1 MKEQEFSPFQRYF
14 NSITFY
20 LFTLS
25 VKYKNLEDY
34 DEDGPFESHYKKF
47 FKIKT
52 KLNQKII
59 DDDRLLINQS
69 PFNEY
74 YEALSNIDLTSND
87 NIKELKKLNKNFRYK
102 KSKICDLYLNLS
114 DTLPKS
120 KIRSYSNTLIACSV
134 LFFVLSI
141 LIFTMC
147 IVKNVNS
154 INFLFPSTVLIISLV
169 LFYLGLLRKIAL
181 KQKNNS
187 ILKFNYYYSSDYCF
201 RRIKESEKFF
211 FDVYKIDN
219 DYYEISELE
228 IKFPEIGNLFERTI
242 IDSKLSD
249 SNKEKLLIQNKNLY
263 VRVFFSEFFELLK
276 NEGIEELQQISF
288 MFAATL
294 KRANISIQGN
304 TGFAECVNTILKKTR
319 VTDVSFNQAK
329 AKYSNE
335 EDLFDKYRDILK
347 KYENILQ

>member
-102 KSKICDLYLNLS
+102 KVKYAIC
-114 DTLPKS
+114 
-120 KIRSYSNTLIACSV
+120 I
-134 LFFVLSI
+134 
-141 LIFTMC
+141 
-147 IVKNVNS
+147 
-154 INFLFPSTVLIISLV
+154 
-169 LFYLGLLRKIAL
+169 
-181 KQKNNS
+181 
-187 ILKFNYYYSSDYCF
+187 
-201 RRIKESEKFF
+201 
-211 FDVYKIDN
+211 
-219 DYYEISELE
+219 
-228 IKFPEIGNLFERTI
+228 
-242 IDSKLSD
+242 
-249 SNKEKLLIQNKNLY
+249 
-263 VRVFFSEFFELLK
+263 
-276 NEGIEELQQISF
+276 
-288 MFAATL
+288 
-294 KRANISIQGN
+294 
-304 TGFAECVNTILKKTR
+304 
-319 VTDVSFNQAK
+319 
-329 AKYSNE
+329 
-335 EDLFDKYRDILK
+335 
-347 KYENILQ
+347 